1 VTRRVRNAWATSRRY
16 WTLGAAVARRARSGG
31 GFVAEAERYA
41 SSRGGPPMQATK
53 APVRITDSLPSV
65 APVNF
70 EVDER
75 PGREPFLNVMIPG
88 MALWAMSGGPNTALN
103 LTLRLAH
110 AGVPVRY
117 ISTDVA
123 GEKDHEVLWDH
134 LAKVSGISERSARI
148 EFVDGH
154 DRSVP
159 TPIGRDDL
167 FLGTAWWT
175 VQMIKEVLGRMR
187 FRRFLYVIQD
197 FEPGL
202 YPWSTTYAL
211 ALETY
216 SLDFH
221 GIVNES
227 LLFDYL
233 VATEAGRFVDADF
246 RNRCCVFEPAVDRT
260 KFYVDP
266 KRTSCRKR
274 LVFYARSNAPRNL
287 YELGLV
293 ALKRAAERG
302 AFRPDEW
309 DLRFM
314 GEDLQPAQLTP
325 EVVIQPLPWLEYDS
339 YAQLL
344 RESHVGLSLML
355 SPHTGYPVLE
365 LAACAV
371 PVVTNTFGTKTA
383 ARLERISS
391 NIIAVAPTV
400 EALSDAVVHAVGRA
414 TSSGVGPAD
423 IDMPRT
429 WDEVFQPCVPTVLA
443 MIDDCRRAR

>member
-1 VTRRVRNAWATSRRY
+1 MIRTLERAWAVSRRY
-16 WTLGAAVARRARSGG
+16 WTLGTAVARRARSKGG
-31 GFVAEAERYA
+31 LIAEAERYA
-41 SSRGGPPMQATK
+41 SGDGGPRLQASK
-53 APVRITDSLPSV
+53 AAVPVTGSLPSV
-65 APVNF
+65 VPVNF
-70 EVDER
+70 EGEAR

-88 MALWAMSGGPNTALN
+88 MALWAMSGGPNTVLN
-103 LTLRLAH
+103 LTLRLAR
-110 AGVPVRY
+110 AGVPIRY

-123 GEKDHEVLWDH
+123 GEKDHERLWNH
-134 LAKVSGISERSARI
+134 LANVTGISDRSARI

-154 DRSVP
+154 DRSVT

-175 VQMIKEVLGRMR
+175 VQMIKDVLDRMR

-221 GIVNES
+221 AIVNES
-227 LLFDYL
+227 LLMDHL
-233 VATEAGRFVDADF
+233 AASKVGRFVDADF
-246 RNRCCVFEPAVDRT
+246 CSRSCVFEPAVDRT
-260 KFYVDP
+260 QFYPDSE
-266 KRTSCRKR
+266 KRDLGHRQ
-274 LVFYARSNAPRNL
+274 LVFYARPHAPRNL

-293 ALKRAAERG
+293 AVKRAAERG
-302 AFRPDEW
+302 AFSTDTWR
-309 DLRFM
+309 LRFM
-314 GEDLQPAQLTP
+314 GGDLPPA
-325 EVVIQPLPWLEYDS
+325 EVTDNVVVEPMPWLDYAS

-344 RESHVGLSLML
+344 RDSHVGLSLML

-365 LAACAV
+365 FAACGV

-391 NIIAVAPTV
+391 NVIAATPTV
-400 EALSDAVVHAVGRA
+400 EALTDALVDATGRA
-414 TSSGVGPAD
+414 MSSRVGEG
-423 IDMPRT
+423 DMTMPPTWEDAFEPCIPR
-429 WDEVFQPCVPTVLA
+429 VLA
-443 MIDDCRRAR
+443 MIDDCRRE